1 MLNNSLIISASLAYI
16 GVLFAIASYGDR
28 LAAKRPAGQRAKAK
42 PLIYALTLA
51 VYCTSWTFYGSVG
64 LAASSGYDFL
74 PVYLGPI
81 LLFTLGYPVL
91 RKIIR
96 IAKAENITTIADF
109 VSARFGKSQTV
120 AAVATIIVVIGILP
134 YIALQLKAVSASFNV
149 LSNDPSVVLLDA
161 AGIVPWWSD
170 TALVVAALLAVFS
183 IIFGTRNIDAT
194 EHHHGMMLAIAFES
208 VVKLTAFLAAGLF
221 VTFVMFGGIGDL
233 LAKAAA
239 SPLIVE

>member
-1 MLNNSLIISASLAYI
+1 MLNNWLIIVASLAYI

-28 LAAKRPAGQRAKAK
+28 LAARRPADRRANAK

-81 LLFTLGYPVL
+81 LLFTLGFPVL

-109 VSARFGKSQTV
+109 IAARFGKSQAV
-120 AAVATIIVVIGILP
+120 AAVVTIIVVIGILP
-134 YIALQLKAVSASFNV
+134 YIALQLKAVSTSFNV
-149 LSNDPSVVLLDA
+149 LSGYPSVVGSA
-161 AGIVPWWSD
+161 ALGVGPWWSD
-170 TALVVAALLAVFS
+170 CS
-183 IIFGTRNIDAT
+183 
-194 EHHHGMMLAIAFES
+194 
-208 VVKLTAFLAAGLF
+208 
-221 VTFVMFGGIGDL
+221 
-233 LAKAAA
+233 
-239 SPLIVE
+239 